1 MTKTDEA
8 DVFVFCFAPRIY
20 VLRLLG
26 KFAGEDFCEKPVM
39 QLTLWKS
46 LPAVA

>member
-26 KFAGEDFCEKPVM
+26 NLNPV
-39 QLTLWKS
+39 
-46 LPAVA
+46 